1 MLGLHFVPA
10 VRNARAAVWSL
21 LGNMQRVFEL
31 EFLKAGMEVS
41 MEPFAEQQKRP
52 VPWHLWFTGLSAGL
66 FFIWCLDLVP
76 RVLTEGQV
84 VARRQSAGSGAVT
97 ASISEGDWSDISASG
112 ELSSEAGASDGQARQ
127 VADDQWVGLT
137 EPEPEPES
145 EVSDGMES
153 FEDGGVRQAAW
164 EVEQGSDESLD
175 GAESFRLAGDVVS
188 GGALPAEFAAG
199 LRLARALRQQDQILE
214 SHAELSALY
223 WKHADQRPLLIED
236 LRRSARV
243 IFLSAERQFGDPHV
257 VAWGE
262 TLESIG
268 REYELPWQY
277 LARLNGIEPEKLQAG
292 QSLKVVRG
300 PFGAVVDLSAFTL
313 TVHMHGW
320 YVQHY
325 RIGIGQDGRTPTGR
339 FSVQE
344 KLENPTWYNPDGG
357 VVEADDPENPLG
369 EYWLGLGDHIG
380 IHGTIDAAS
389 IGRAAS
395 RGCLHL
401 ADEDIQEVYGLL
413 SSGSE
418 VVIRR

>member
-1 MLGLHFVPA
+1 
-10 VRNARAAVWSL
+10 
-21 LGNMQRVFEL
+21 MQRVFAM
-31 EFLKAGMEVS
+31 EFLKAGMEAA
-41 MEPFAEQQKRP
+41 MEPFAEQQKRA
-52 VPWHLWFTGLSAGL
+52 VPWHLWLTGLSAGL

-76 RVLTEGQV
+76 RVLTDGQV
-84 VARRQSAGSGAVT
+84 AARRQSAGSGAVT

-112 ELSSEAGASDGQARQ
+112 ELTSEQGASDGQARQ

-137 EPEPEPES
+137 EPESESESES
-145 EVSDGMES
+145 EVSDGMGS
-153 FEDGGVRQAAW
+153 SEDGGVRQAAW
-164 EVEQGSDESLD
+164 EVEQRSGESLD
-175 GAESFRLAGDVVS
+175 GAESLIFSGDVVV

-199 LRLARALRQQDQILE
+199 LRSARALRQQDQILE

-223 WKHADQRPLLIED
+223 WRYADQRQLLIED

-380 IHGTIDAAS
+380 IHGTIDATS

-401 ADEDIQEVYGLL
+401 ADADIQEVYGLL

>member
-1 MLGLHFVPA
+1 
-10 VRNARAAVWSL
+10 
-21 LGNMQRVFEL
+21 
-31 EFLKAGMEVS
+31 
-41 MEPFAEQQKRP
+41 MEPFAEQQKP
-52 VPWHLWFTGLSAGL
+52 SVPWHLWLTAVAACL
-66 FFIWCLDLVP
+66 FFIWCFDLVP
-76 RVLTEGQV
+76 RVLTDGLV
-84 VARRQSAGSGAVT
+84 VVRSGSGAGLRPSAGVE
-97 ASISEGDWSDISASG
+97 SGDWSDISGSAG
-112 ELSSEAGASDGQARQ
+112 DLSEQKSAGGQARQ
-127 VADDQWVGLT
+127 SADDQWVGLT
-137 EPEPEPES
+137 EPESFELSEPEAARGADLGSDLDSDSDS
-145 EVSDGMES
+145 ESAA
-153 FEDGGVRQAAW
+153 DGGVRQASW
-164 EVEQGSDESLD
+164 EVEQSAS
-175 GAESFRLAGDVVS
+175 GAVQR
-188 GGALPAEFAAG
+188 ALPAELAAG
-199 LRLARALRQQDQILE
+199 LRKAREQRQRDEVLE
-214 SHAELSALY
+214 SHAELSSLY
-223 WKHADQRPLLIED
+223 WKYPEQRQLLTSD
-236 LRRSARV
+236 LRESARV
-243 IFLSAERQFGDPHV
+243 IFLSAERQFSDPHI

-277 LARLNGIEPEKLQAG
+277 LARLNGVEPRELQAG

-320 YVQHY
+320 YVQEY

-339 FSVQE
+339 FTVRE

-380 IHGTIDAAS
+380 IHGTTDPQS

-401 ADEDIQEVYGLL
+401 GDADIREVFELL
-413 SSGSE
+413 GTGSE

>member
-1 MLGLHFVPA
+1 VVVRSGSVAGL
-10 VRNARAAVWSL
+10 
-21 LGNMQRVFEL
+21 
-31 EFLKAGMEVS
+31 
-41 MEPFAEQQKRP
+41 RP
-52 VPWHLWFTGLSAGL
+52 SAG
-66 FFIWCLDLVP
+66 V
-76 RVLTEGQV
+76 E
-84 VARRQSAGSGAVT
+84 S
-97 ASISEGDWSDISASG
+97 GDWSDISGSAG
-112 ELSSEAGASDGQARQ
+112 DLSEQMSAGGQARQ
-127 VADDQWVGLT
+127 SADDQWVGLT
-137 EPEPEPES
+137 EPESFELSEPEAARGADLGSDLDSDSDS
-145 EVSDGMES
+145 ESAA
-153 FEDGGVRQAAW
+153 DGGVRQASW
-164 EVEQGSDESLD
+164 EVEQSAS
-175 GAESFRLAGDVVS
+175 GAVQR
-188 GGALPAEFAAG
+188 ALPAELAAG
-199 LRLARALRQQDQILE
+199 LRKAREQRQRAEVLE
-214 SHAELSALY
+214 SHAELSSLY
-223 WKHADQRPLLIED
+223 WKYPEQRQLLTSD
-236 LRRSARV
+236 LRESARV
-243 IFLSAERQFGDPHV
+243 IFLSAERQFSDPHI

-277 LARLNGIEPEKLQAG
+277 LARLNGVEPRELQAG

-320 YVQHY
+320 YVQEY

-339 FSVQE
+339 FTVRE

-380 IHGTIDAAS
+380 IHGTTDPKS

-401 ADEDIQEVYGLL
+401 GDADIREVFELL
-413 SSGSE
+413 GTGSE